1 MLTKFVRDTVSFL
14 ISDTQMFQLRYQS
27 YHYSKSQPLPSLE
40 GLPEFAQVAFAF
52 CRDWLAGQETF
63 TQQTSGSTGVPK
75 LQVIT
80 RTQMEASADATGA
93 FFSTTTEEHL
103 LCCLNPVYIAG
114 KMMLVR
120 ALVWDCPITLVE
132 PSANPLLGLEEQFSF
147 VALVPLQVEAGLA
160 EEKSRKLLQSI
171 PQVLI
176 GGAAL
181 PHRIQQGLVQQG
193 IRAWQSFGMTET
205 VSHIALAKIGEGE
218 LVYQALPGVAIG
230 TNEQDCLWVQSPMSG
245 SEKIQTNDRI
255 ELQSKNTFTW
265 LGRADFV
272 VNSGG
277 IKLFPEQLE
286 RQIAPLLEEICPGS
300 AYFLFGEKD
309 SRLGE
314 QLVLYV
320 EGPREETKRLALEVG
335 LGQIVG
341 KYEVPKKIYFKPAFA
356 YTPSRKINR
365 HATAASL

>member
-1 MLTKFVRDTVSFL
+1 
-14 ISDTQMFQLRYQS
+14 MFQLRYQS
-27 YHYSKSQPLPSLE
+27 YYYSKSQALPNLE
-40 GLPEFAQVAFAF
+40 ELPEFAQLAFAF

-63 TQQTSGSTGVPK
+63 TQQTSGSTGAPK
-75 LQVIT
+75 LQVLS
-80 RTQMEASADATGA
+80 RTQMEASAAATGA
-93 FFSTTTEEHL
+93 FFGTTNTGHL
-103 LCCLNPVYIAG
+103 LCCLNPAYIAG

-120 ALVWDCPITLVE
+120 AMVWDCPITLVE
-132 PSANPLLGLEEQFSF
+132 PSANPLLGLAEQFTF
-147 VALVPLQVEAGLA
+147 VALVPLQVEAALA

-171 PQVLI
+171 PHVLI

-181 PHRIQQGLVQQG
+181 PHKTQQGIVQQG

-205 VSHIALAKIGEGE
+205 VSHIALAQIGEGD

-230 TNEQDCLWVQSPMSG
+230 INQEHCLWIQSPMSG
-245 SEKIQTNDRI
+245 AEKIQTNDLI
-255 ELQSKNTFTW
+255 ELRSKNTFTW

-286 RQIAPLLEEICPGS
+286 GRIAPLLEETCPGC

-320 EGPREETKRLALEVG
+320 EGTGEETKRVALETG
-335 LGQIVG
+335 FEQILG
-341 KYEVPKKIYFKPAFA
+341 KYEVPKKIYFKASFA
-356 YTPSRKINR
+356 YTPTRKINR
-365 HATAASL
+365 QTTAASL

>member
-1 MLTKFVRDTVSFL
+1 
-14 ISDTQMFQLRYQS
+14 MFQLRYQS
-27 YHYSKSQPLPSLE
+27 YYYSKSQPLPNLE
-40 GLPEFAQVAFAF
+40 ELPEFAQVAFAF
-52 CRDWLAGQETF
+52 CRDWMTGQETF
-63 TQQTSGSTGVPK
+63 TQQTSGSTGAPK
-75 LQVIT
+75 LQVLS
-80 RTQMEASADATGA
+80 RTQMEASAAATGA
-93 FFSTTTEEHL
+93 FFGATTSGHL
-103 LCCLNPVYIAG
+103 LCCLNPSFIAG

-120 ALVWDCPITLVE
+120 AMVWDCPITLVE

-147 VALVPLQVEAGLA
+147 VALVPLQVEASLA

-171 PQVLI
+171 PHVLI

-181 PHRIQQGLVQQG
+181 PHKIQQVLVQQG

-205 VSHIALAKIGEGE
+205 VSHIALAKIEEGE

-230 TNEQDCLWVQSPMSG
+230 INELDCLWIQSPMSG
-245 SEKIQTNDRI
+245 TERIQTNDSI
-255 ELQSKNTFTW
+255 ELRSKNTFTW

-286 RQIAPLLEEICPGS
+286 GRIAPLLEETCPGC

-320 EGPREETKRLALEVG
+320 EGAGEEKKRVTLEAG
-335 LGQIVG
+335 LGQILG
-341 KYEVPKKIYFKPAFA
+341 KYEVPKKIYFKASFA
-356 YTPSRKINR
+356 YTPTRKINR
-365 HATAASL
+365 QTTAALS

>member
-1 MLTKFVRDTVSFL
+1 
-14 ISDTQMFQLRYQS
+14 MFKLRYQS
-27 YHYSKSQPLPSLE
+27 YHYSTSQSLPNLE
-40 GLPEFAQVAFAF
+40 ELPEFAQVAFAF

-63 TQQTSGSTGVPK
+63 TQQTSGSTGAPK
-75 LQVIT
+75 LQVLSRI
-80 RTQMEASADATGA
+80 QMEDSAAATGA
-93 FFSTTTEEHL
+93 FFGTTTRSHL
-103 LCCLNPVYIAG
+103 LCCLNPAFIAG

-120 ALVWDCPITLVE
+120 AMVWDCPITLVE
-132 PSANPLLGLEEQFSF
+132 PSANPLLGLAEQFTF
-147 VALVPLQVEAGLA
+147 VALVPLQVEAALA

-171 PQVLI
+171 PHVLI

-181 PHRIQQGLVQQG
+181 PHKTQQELVQQG

-205 VSHIALAKIGEGE
+205 VSHIALAQIGEGD

-230 TNEQDCLWVQSPMSG
+230 INEQDCLWIQSPMSG
-245 SEKIQTNDRI
+245 SEKIQTNDTI
-255 ELQSKNTFTW
+255 ELRSKNTFAW

-286 RQIAPLLEEICPGS
+286 RRIASLLEETCPGC
-300 AYFLFGEKD
+300 AYFLFGEND

-314 QLVLYV
+314 RLVLYV
-320 EGPREETKRLALEVG
+320 EGTAEEKRILALEVG
-335 LGQIVG
+335 LGQILG
-341 KYEVPKKIYFKPAFA
+341 KYEIPKKVYFKAAFA
-356 YTPSRKINR
+356 YTPTRKINR

>member
-1 MLTKFVRDTVSFL
+1 
-14 ISDTQMFQLRYQS
+14 MFQLRYQS
-27 YHYSKSQPLPSLE
+27 YYYSKSQALPNLE
-40 GLPEFAQVAFAF
+40 ELPEFAQVAFAF

-63 TQQTSGSTGVPK
+63 TQQTSGSTGAPK
-75 LQVIT
+75 LQVLS
-80 RTQMEASADATGA
+80 RAQMEASATATGA
-93 FFSTTTEEHL
+93 FFGTSSSEHL
-103 LCCLNPVYIAG
+103 LCCLNPAYIAG

-132 PSANPLLGLEEQFSF
+132 PSANPLLGLEEQFTF
-147 VALVPLQVEAGLA
+147 VALVPLQVEASLT

-171 PQVLI
+171 PHVLI
-176 GGAAL
+176 GGASL
-181 PHRIQQGLVQQG
+181 PHQTQQGLVQQG

-205 VSHIALAKIGEGE
+205 VSHIALAPIGAGE

-230 TNEQDCLWVQSPMSG
+230 INEQHCLWIQSPMSG
-245 SEKIQTNDRI
+245 PEKIQTNDNI
-255 ELQSKNTFTW
+255 ELRSKNTFTW

-286 RQIAPLLEEICPGS
+286 RRIAWLLQETCPGCN
-300 AYFLFGEKD
+300 YFLFGEND

-320 EGPREETKRLALEVG
+320 EGNGEEKRRIALEAG
-335 LGQIVG
+335 LEQTLG
-341 KYEVPKKIYFKPAFA
+341 KYEVPKKIYFKPVFT
-356 YTPSRKINR
+356 YTPTGKINR
-365 HATAASL
+365 PATAASL

>member
-1 MLTKFVRDTVSFL
+1 
-14 ISDTQMFQLRYQS
+14 MFQLRYQS
-27 YHYSKSQPLPSLE
+27 YYYSTSQALPILE
-40 GLPEFAQVAFAF
+40 ELPEVAQVAFAF

-63 TQQTSGSTGVPK
+63 IQQTSGSTGAPK
-75 LQVIT
+75 LQVLS
-80 RTQMEASADATGA
+80 RTQMEASAAATGA
-93 FFSTTTEEHL
+93 FFGTTTREHL
-103 LCCLNPVYIAG
+103 LCCLNPSFIAG

-120 ALVWDCPITLVE
+120 AMVWNCPITLVE
-132 PSANPLLGLEEQFSF
+132 PSANPLLGLEEQFTF

-171 PQVLI
+171 PHVLI

-181 PHRIQQGLVQQG
+181 PHKIQQGLVQQG

-205 VSHIALAKIGEGE
+205 VSHIALAPIEEGE

-230 TNEQDCLWVQSPMSG
+230 INEQDCLWIQSPMSG
-245 SEKIQTNDRI
+245 SEKIQTNDTI
-255 ELQSKNTFTW
+255 ELRSKNTFVW
-265 LGRADFV
+265 LGRADFA

-277 IKLFPEQLE
+277 IKHFPEQLE
-286 RQIAPLLEEICPGS
+286 RRIAPLLEKTCPGC
-300 AYFLFGEKD
+300 AYFLYGEKD

-320 EGPREETKRLALEVG
+320 EQTGEEKRRLALEAG
-335 LGQIVG
+335 LEQFLG
-341 KYEVPKKIYFKPAFA
+341 KYEVPKKIYFIEAFA
-356 YTPSRKINR
+356 YTPTRKINR

>member
-1 MLTKFVRDTVSFL
+1 
-14 ISDTQMFQLRYQS
+14 MFKLRYQS
-27 YHYSKSQPLPSLE
+27 YHYSKNQHLPNLE
-40 GLPEFAQVAFAF
+40 ELPEFAQVAFAF
-52 CRDWLAGQETF
+52 CRDWMAGQETF
-63 TQQTSGSTGVPK
+63 TQQTSGSTGAPK
-75 LQVIT
+75 LQVLS
-80 RTQMEASADATGA
+80 RTQMEASAAGTGA
-93 FFSTTTEEHL
+93 FFGTTASEHL
-103 LCCLNPVYIAG
+103 LCCLNPAFIAG

-132 PSANPLLGLEEQFSF
+132 PSANPLLSLAEQFTF
-147 VALVPLQVEAGLA
+147 VALVPLQVEASLA

-171 PQVLI
+171 PHVLI

-181 PHRIQQGLVQQG
+181 PHKTQQGIVQQG

-205 VSHIALAKIGEGE
+205 VSHIALAPIEDGE
-218 LVYQALPGVAIG
+218 LVYQALPGVSIG
-230 TNEQDCLWVQSPMSG
+230 INERDCLWIQSPMSG
-245 SEKIQTNDRI
+245 TERIQTNDTI
-255 ELQSKNTFTW
+255 ELRSKNTFTW

-286 RQIAPLLEEICPGS
+286 RRIAPLLEETCPGY
-300 AYFLFGEKD
+300 AYFLIGEKD

-320 EGPREETKRLALEVG
+320 EGTAEENRRLGLETG
-335 LGQIVG
+335 LGQILG

-356 YTPSRKINR
+356 YTPTRKINR
-365 HATAASL
+365 HATAATL

>member
-1 MLTKFVRDTVSFL
+1 
-14 ISDTQMFQLRYQS
+14 
-27 YHYSKSQPLPSLE
+27 
-40 GLPEFAQVAFAF
+40 
-52 CRDWLAGQETF
+52 
-63 TQQTSGSTGVPK
+63 
-75 LQVIT
+75 
-80 RTQMEASADATGA
+80 
-93 FFSTTTEEHL
+93 
-103 LCCLNPVYIAG
+103 
-114 KMMLVR
+114 MMLVR
-120 ALVWDCPITLVE
+120 AMVWNCPITLVE

-171 PQVLI
+171 PHVLI

-181 PHRIQQGLVQQG
+181 PHKIQQGLVQQG

-205 VSHIALAKIGEGE
+205 VSHIALAPIEEGE

-230 TNEQDCLWVQSPMSG
+230 INEQDYLWIQSPMSG
-245 SEKIQTNDRI
+245 SEKIQTNDII
-255 ELQSKNTFTW
+255 ELRSKNTFAW
-265 LGRADFV
+265 IGRTDFV

-286 RQIAPLLEEICPGS
+286 RRIAPLLEETCPGC
-300 AYFLFGEKD
+300 AYFLYGEKD

-320 EGPREETKRLALEVG
+320 EQTGEEKRRLALEAG
-335 LGQIVG
+335 LEQFLG
-341 KYEVPKKIYFKPAFA
+341 KYEVPKKIYFKAAFA
-356 YTPSRKINR
+356 YTPTRKINR

>member
-1 MLTKFVRDTVSFL
+1 
-14 ISDTQMFQLRYQS
+14 MFELRYQS
-27 YHYSKSQPLPSLE
+27 YQYSTSHSLPNLE
-40 GLPEFAQVAFAF
+40 ELPEYAQVAFAF

-63 TQQTSGSTGVPK
+63 TQQTSGSTGAPK
-75 LQVIT
+75 LQVLS
-80 RTQMEASADATGA
+80 RTQMEASAAATGA
-93 FFSTTTEEHL
+93 FFGTTTHSHL
-103 LCCLNPVYIAG
+103 LCCLNPSYIAG

-120 ALVWDCPITLVE
+120 AMVWDCPITLVE
-132 PSANPLLGLEEQFSF
+132 PNANPLLGLAEQFTF
-147 VALVPLQVEAGLA
+147 VALVPLQVEASLA
-160 EEKSRKLLQSI
+160 KEKSRKLLQSI

-181 PHRIQQGLVQQG
+181 PHKTQQRLVQQG

-205 VSHIALAKIGEGE
+205 VSHIALAPIEEGE

-230 TNEQDCLWVQSPMSG
+230 INEQDCLWIQSPMSG
-245 SEKIQTNDRI
+245 TERTQTNDII
-255 ELQSKNTFTW
+255 ELRSKNAFAW

-286 RQIAPLLEEICPGS
+286 RRIAPLLEETCPGC
-300 AYFLFGEKD
+300 AYFLFGEND

-320 EGPREETKRLALEVG
+320 EGNGEENKRLALEAA
-335 LGQIVG
+335 LEQILG
-341 KYEVPKKIYFKPAFA
+341 KYEVPKKVYFKSAFA
-356 YTPSRKINR
+356 YTPTRKINR
-365 HATAASL
+365 HATTASL

>member
-1 MLTKFVRDTVSFL
+1 
-14 ISDTQMFQLRYQS
+14 MFELRYQS
-27 YHYSKSQPLPSLE
+27 YHYSKSQDLPNLE
-40 GLPEFAQVAFAF
+40 ELPEFAQVAFTF

-75 LQVIT
+75 LQVLS
-80 RTQMEASADATGA
+80 RAQMEASATATGD
-93 FFSTTTEEHL
+93 FFETTNSGHL
-103 LCCLNPVYIAG
+103 LCCLNPAFIAG

-132 PSANPLLGLEEQFSF
+132 PSANPLLSLEAQISF
-147 VALVPLQVEAGLA
+147 VALVPLQVEAILA
-160 EEKSRKLLQSI
+160 EKKSRLLLQAI
-171 PQVLI
+171 PHVLI

-181 PHRIQQGLVQQG
+181 PHKTQQGLVQQG

-205 VSHIALAKIGEGE
+205 VSHIALAPIETGE
-218 LVYQALPGVAIG
+218 LVYQALPGVSIG
-230 TNEQDCLWVQSPMSG
+230 VNEQECLWILSPMSG
-245 SEKIQTNDRI
+245 AEKIQTNDTI
-255 ELQSKNTFTW
+255 ELRSKNTFTW

-286 RQIAPLLEEICPGS
+286 RRIAPLLEETCPGS

-309 SRLGE
+309 NRLVE
-314 QLVLYV
+314 QLVFFV
-320 EGPREETKRLALEVG
+320 EVTSDETKRLALEVG
-335 LGQIVG
+335 LGQILG

-356 YTPSRKINR
+356 YTPTRKIIR
-365 HATAASL
+365 HATAALT

>member
-1 MLTKFVRDTVSFL
+1 
-14 ISDTQMFQLRYQS
+14 MFQLRYQS
-27 YHYSKSQPLPSLE
+27 YHYSKSQALPNLE
-40 GLPEFAQVAFAF
+40 ELPEFAQVAFAF

-63 TQQTSGSTGVPK
+63 TQQTSGSTGAPK
-75 LQVIT
+75 LQVLSRI
-80 RTQMEASADATGA
+80 QMEASAAATGA
-93 FFSTTTEEHL
+93 FFGATTPGHL
-103 LCCLNPVYIAG
+103 LCCLNPAFIAG

-120 ALVWDCPITLVE
+120 AMVWDCPITLVE
-132 PSANPLLGLEEQFSF
+132 PSANPLLGMEEQFTF
-147 VALVPLQVEAGLA
+147 VALVPLQVEAALA

-181 PHRIQQGLVQQG
+181 PHKTQQELVQQG

-230 TNEQDCLWVQSPMSG
+230 INELDCLWIQSPMSG
-245 SEKIQTNDRI
+245 TERIQTNDSI
-255 ELQSKNTFTW
+255 ELRSKNTFTW

-286 RQIAPLLEEICPGS
+286 GRIAPLLEETCPGC

-320 EGPREETKRLALEVG
+320 EGAGEEKKRLALESG
-335 LGQIVG
+335 LGQILG
-341 KYEVPKKIYFKPAFA
+341 KYEVPKKIYFKASFA
-356 YTPSRKINR
+356 YTPTRKINR
-365 HATAASL
+365 QTTAASL

>member
-1 MLTKFVRDTVSFL
+1 
-14 ISDTQMFQLRYQS
+14 MFELRYQS
-27 YHYSKSQPLPSLE
+27 YQYSTSQSLPNLE
-40 GLPEFAQVAFAF
+40 ELPEFAQVAFAF
-52 CRDWLAGQETF
+52 CRDWMTGQETF
-63 TQQTSGSTGVPK
+63 TQQTSGSTGTPK
-75 LQVIT
+75 LQVLS
-80 RTQMEASADATGA
+80 RTQMEASAAATGA
-93 FFSTTTEEHL
+93 FFGTTTKGHL
-103 LCCLNPVYIAG
+103 LCCLNPSYIAG

-120 ALVWDCPITLVE
+120 AMVWDCPITLVE

-160 EEKSRKLLQSI
+160 DEKSRKLLQSI
-171 PQVLI
+171 PHVLI

-181 PHRIQQGLVQQG
+181 PHKIQQKLVQQG

-205 VSHIALAKIGEGE
+205 VSHIALAEIVEGE

-230 TNEQDCLWVQSPMSG
+230 INEQDCLWIESPMSG
-245 SEKIQTNDRI
+245 SERIQTNDTI
-255 ELQSKNTFTW
+255 ELRSKNTFTW

-277 IKLFPEQLE
+277 IKLFSEQLE
-286 RQIAPLLEEICPGS
+286 GRIAPLLEEIYPGC

-320 EGPREETKRLALEVG
+320 EGMVEETKRIALEAG
-335 LGQIVG
+335 LGQILG
-341 KYEVPKKIYFKPAFA
+341 KYEIPKKIYFKLAFA
-356 YTPSRKINR
+356 YTPTKKINR
-365 HATAASL
+365 HVTAATT